1 MRKIVQI
8 FVTFSET
15 LNFTLQIIWEF
26 SLIGQKMELT
36 HHCAELV
43 STAHNWLSQSFSCD
57 LAEKLPA
64 DRSFCQVANDM
75 LATKTREATPCRS
88 FMSRKNV
95 TISLR

>member
-1 MRKIVQI
+1 MPL
-8 FVTFSET
+8 T
-15 LNFTLQIIWEF
+15 IIYEF
-26 SLIGQKMELT
+26 SLTGQKMELT
-36 HHCAELV
+36 HHCVVLV

-88 FMSRKNV
+88 FYEQKKRNHKFKV
-95 TISLR
+95 I